1 MWPFLEKP
9 RHHHQQPWRS
19 LRQNSGEHR
28 LSAPSF
34 AIDLVLCLAACSQ
47 LPHTAT
53 ARTMGKTPLFCG
65 RYFPFLPGGVPDTLT
80 VHTASSKQTTLL
92 VSHTTTTSLTSTT
105 AHIQPSTLTMTT
117 WSLLATHTQHT
128 LATHQDQECSPT
140 KAATDPLM
148 AELR

>member
-1 MWPFLEKP
+1 MYC
-9 RHHHQQPWRS
+9 
-19 LRQNSGEHR
+19 
-28 LSAPSF
+28 
-34 AIDLVLCLAACSQ
+34 DLVLCLASAWQRALNCPILLQ
-47 LPHTAT
+47 PEQWVN
-53 ARTMGKTPLFCG
+53 PLSSAVVT
-65 RYFPFLPGGVPDTLT
+65 FPSYLAVFQMTLT

>member
-1 MWPFLEKP
+1 MRTEAHY
-9 RHHHQQPWRS
+9 HHQPWRS

-28 LSAPSF
+28 SSAPSF

-53 ARTMGKTPLFCG
+53 ARTMGKTLSSVVVT
-65 RYFPFLPGGVPDTLT
+65 FPSHLGGVPDTLT

-92 VSHTTTTSLTSTT
+92 VFHTTTTSLTSTT

-117 WSLLATHTQHT
+117 WSLLATHTQPT